1 MDMDNFDYDEL
12 VREFNAKAMRS
23 KKAVLMDIDAKIRCI
38 EQGRGVDTSHSAA
51 FYERIKDLLLRFRE
65 KVRLALLFKELED
78 LWAYD
83 VEIRDD
89 GITLLLYHFDVLSPD
104 DDEYYEEMDLSHEYT
119 LVKENAKLLSVEK
132 YAEVYGVTP
141 GTVRQWIRRGKLR
154 SAVKTGGEWR
164 IPELAEV
171 SGRGYIYGRYEWED
185 ELPDLPAEYS
195 FLNNYTHASIT
206 QDAGDR
212 NLFHICCW
220 IEEYDEEE
228 SYEVEMSSK
237 EKEKFELML
246 ISNPLIEG
254 PNELKD
260 IFLVSEDD

>member
-1 MDMDNFDYDEL
+1 MDNFDYDEL
-12 VREFNAKAMRS
+12 VREFNAKAVRS
-23 KKAVLMDIDAKIRCI
+23 KKAVLMDIDSKIKCI

-51 FYERIKDLLLRFRE
+51 FYERIKGLLLRFRE

-89 GITLLLYHFDVLSPD
+89 GIALLLYHLEVLTPD
-104 DDEYYEEMDLSHEYT
+104 DDEYYEEMELYHEYT
-119 LVKENAKLLSVEK
+119 LVKENAKLLTVEK

-171 SGRGYIYGRYEWED
+171 SGRGYIYVRYEWED
-185 ELPDLPAEYS
+185 ELPDLPEEFK
-195 FLNNYTHASIT
+195 FLNNYKHASIT
-206 QDAGDR
+206 QDAR
-212 NLFHICCW
+212 NKNLFHISCW
-220 IEEYDEEE
+220 IEEYGEKGT
-228 SYEVEMSSK
+228 YEVEMSSK

-246 ISNPLIEG
+246 ISNPLVEG

-260 IFLVSEDD
+260 IFLVNVDN